1 MKDKGEKLNYSSAY
15 REALARLA
23 ARPEFKA
30 FLRLIEIE
38 EKNIVVMA
46 FKINSSDPDLSRKKA
61 HLEGRIFQ
69 MRKIKNTFD
78 WARKGT
84 DEAVD

>member
-1 MKDKGEKLNYSSAY
+1 MKKPKDRMNYSSAY
-15 REALARLA
+15 KEALAQMA
-23 ARPEFKA
+23 TRPEFKA
-30 FLRLIEIE
+30 FLRLLEIE

-69 MRKIKNTFD
+69 MRKIKNTFE
-78 WARKGT
+78 WAARGE
-84 DEAVD
+84 DQ

>member
-1 MKDKGEKLNYSSAY
+1 MKKKSNKLVYSSAY
-15 REALARLA
+15 KEALAQLS

-30 FLRLIEIE
+30 FLRLLEIE

-69 MRKIKNTFD
+69 MRKIKNTFE
-78 WARKGT
+78 WAAKEG
-84 DEAVD
+84 E